1 LAAQPDPR
9 DPGIDVA
16 QATLECLH
24 LGGGAAVLRR
34 PRLTGTARVEH
45 LELDAETVLEALLS
59 LERLSEQDPVSIV
72 KARIS
77 GVS

>member
-1 LAAQPDPR
+1 
-9 DPGIDVA
+9 
-16 QATLECLH
+16 
-24 LGGGAAVLRR
+24 VLRR